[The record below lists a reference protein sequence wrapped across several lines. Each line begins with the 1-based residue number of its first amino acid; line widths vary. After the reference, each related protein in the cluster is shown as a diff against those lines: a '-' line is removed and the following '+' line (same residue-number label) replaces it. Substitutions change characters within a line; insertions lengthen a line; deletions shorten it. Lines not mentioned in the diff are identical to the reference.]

1 MHDLL
6 GSQRAPGMAAHP
18 VGYHS
23 ESYAPPVHVRQYRHT
38 ILLFLA
44 VPLMLRCAGID

>member
-1 MHDLL
+1 
-6 GSQRAPGMAAHP
+6 MAAHP
-18 VGYHS
+18 VGDHG
-23 ESYAPPVHVRQYRHT
+23 EGHAPPVRVRQYRHT